1 MTAEAKTLNTGEN
14 AAQLQPL
21 KLVRVIAELRN
32 RHGRFAFQTHR
43 SGPMLGTT
51 GCTAIANQYNG
62 GRIDW
67 QPAQVSF
74 P

>member
-1 MTAEAKTLNTGEN
+1 MAEAKALNTGES
-14 AAQLQPL
+14 ATQLQPL
-21 KLVRVIAELRN
+21 EFVRVTVELRN
-32 RHGRFAFQTHR
+32 RHGRFAFQTHI

-62 GRIDW
+62 GRTDW